1 MMVSRL
7 GFGGIPISMVMNSAS
22 FAKRLPPERFFAGSM
37 SENMEK
43 AANCT
48 ECGECE
54 DKCPYDLPIKEI
66 IAERSQ
72 WYREEKGKYQ
82 EAAASR

>member
-1 MMVSRL
+1 M
-7 GFGGIPISMVMNSAS
+7 GFGGIPISMVMNSVS
-22 FAKRLPPERFFAGSM
+22 FAKRLPPERFFTGSM